1 MVGHSYGSN
10 EVISHSYGPYTAAG
24 SELRYTDTRVW
35 VEGEKPWE
43 TDPYEHAMYYDLAG
57 NVLTLRLQGNWM
69 NVYHRVPAYTKA
81 MIMAKATAAHPDPEL
96 SNARFLAGLTP
107 VQGPGVVVTLND
119 SKKTLP
125 GKMPPGIAA
134 PSLIHD
140 SDINQ
145 VVNELRAAGAEAI
158 AVNDQRLVATSSV
171 RTAGPTILINFTPT
185 VPPYIIKAIGNSKT
199 LASAMN
205 LPGGVATQI
214 KAYDSAMFSVR
225 EAGVLTLPAY
235 SGGSAPR
242 YAKPVLHSA
251 PHSTSN
257 SGTVRGT
264 SIDAP
269 IIPVT
274 GKARRI
280 FGYALKM
287 VLAEKLY
294 CAAVKGS
301 EAARVGIPSD
311 TFDEVLVV
319 NN

>member
-1 MVGHSYGSN
+1 
-10 EVISHSYGPYTAAG
+10 
-24 SELRYTDTRVW
+24 
-35 VEGEKPWE
+35 
-43 TDPYEHAMYYDLAG
+43 
-57 NVLTLRLQGNWM
+57 
-69 NVYHRVPAYTKA
+69 
-81 MIMAKATAAHPDPEL
+81 
-96 SNARFLAGLTP
+96 
-107 VQGPGVVVTLND
+107 
-119 SKKTLP
+119 
-125 GKMPPGIAA
+125 MPPY
-134 PSLIHD
+134 
-140 SDINQ
+140 
-145 VVNELRAAGAEAI
+145 V
-158 AVNDQRLVATSSV
+158 
-171 RTAGPTILINFTPT
+171 
-185 VPPYIIKAIGNSKT
+185 IKAIGNPKT

-269 IIPVT
+269 IISVT